1 MKSLLTKEQESQLGC
16 MGLEQNDYWRKYLPK
31 MYKSMAEKGTLFD
44 SLKYRDQEMEQQ
56 MQDLMAQGLY
66 ESEAREFIN
75 ETMYDLKP
83 EK

>member
-1 MKSLLTKEQESQLGC
+1 MKSLLTKQQSQQLGIL
-16 MGLEQNDYWRKYLPK
+16 GIEQDDYWRKYLPK
-31 MYKSMAEKGTLFD
+31 MYKSKAEDGTLFQ
-44 SLKYRDQEMEQQ
+44 SLLYRNNEMEQQ

-66 ESEAREFIN
+66 ENEAREFIN